1 LKYHHQNILDTLE
14 RLTGSI
20 ASASSA
26 EELCDAM
33 FKVVDDFVEVKFS
46 GIYLWDF
53 QEARLK
59 LYNTKGFTEEDRI
72 NSERTAYDRHPGWVF
87 KHRKSLHIPDMSAD
101 DVPDFINS
109 SERTFHVRSRLW
121 VPITTKSRSLG
132 AFGFAD
138 DRVNFFTQEHI
149 KVLELLCRL
158 AGNIYA
164 SIVYSDAE
172 KNHMESM
179 KLSLLKI
186 EEANNAQQNFIAKMS
201 HEMRTPLNGIIGV
214 SRLLEESAQLK
225 PEEREFVS
233 IISAQSNHLLALIND
248 VLDISKIQTEDFEL
262 IHFPFNLKMVT
273 ENIAKTIA
281 FQAKQ
286 KGIHFE
292 FFYDD
297 EISNSIIGDEL
308 RYTQVIN
315 NLLNNA
321 LKFTSSGQIRL
332 MLRLVT
338 KNETSQTI
346 AVQVKDTGIGVAQDK
361 LSQIFERFK
370 QADESIS
377 RSFGGSGLGLYIT
390 KEIINKMK
398 GTIDVKSQLNI
409 GTQFD
414 LTIPFAVSES
424 SKKHDVEMN
433 TLNLRGLNILVVED
447 NPINVIYIKSVL
459 EKQGASVQ
467 IADDGNDAVLAVS
480 NSRFDLV
487 LMDLQMPG
495 MDGITASRKIRQ
507 ELLLVD
513 LPIIAQSANTVEK
526 DIEECYKVGIND
538 YLAKPFT
545 AEQLVSKILVHT
557 QRQLTDL
564 QTVTDKPK
572 TQNSMLQKAL
582 NIVGGDRLVAEELL
596 NVYNAETPK
605 DCARLKQSIETSDLD
620 SVNKLGHK
628 LKSSFRYFQQIEAA
642 EICLYFEQLTSL
654 TNDERTVMD
663 NFNRLNQII
672 QDSLK
677 EQNET

>member
-1 LKYHHQNILDTLE
+1 MQRNYQHIIETLE

-33 FKVVDDFVEVKFS
+33 FKVVDDFVEVKYS

-59 LYNTKGFTEEDRI
+59 LYNTKGFTEEDRR
-72 NSERTAYDRHPGWVF
+72 NSERTAHERHPGWVF
-87 KHRKSLHIPDMSAD
+87 KNRKSLHIPDMNAD
-101 DVPDFINS
+101 EVPDFINS

-121 VPITTKSRSLG
+121 VPITTKSRSFG

-138 DRVNFFTQEHI
+138 DRVDFFTQEHI

-179 KLSLLKI
+179 KLSILKI

-233 IISAQSNHLLALIND
+233 IISVQSNHLLALIND

-273 ENIAKTIA
+273 ANIAKTIA

-292 FFYDD
+292 FFFDD
-297 EISNSIIGDEL
+297 EINNVIIGDEL

-321 LKFTSSGQIRL
+321 LKFTSSGKISL
-332 MLRLVT
+332 LLSLLT
-338 KNETSQTI
+338 KNDTTQTVE
-346 AVQVKDTGIGVAQDK
+346 VQVKDSGIGVAQDK
-361 LSQIFERFK
+361 FSQIFERFK

-398 GTIDVKSQLNI
+398 GTIDMKSQLNL

-414 LTIPFAVSES
+414 LTIPFIVSES
-424 SKKHDVEMN
+424 SKMNDVVMN
-433 TLNLRGLNILVVED
+433 SLNLSGLNILVVED
-447 NPINVIYIKSVL
+447 NPINIIYIKSVL
-459 EKQGASVQ
+459 EKQGASV
-467 IADDGNDAVLAVS
+467 DVSDNGNDAILAVS
-480 NSRFDLV
+480 NSQFDLV

-495 MDGITASRKIRQ
+495 MDGIMASKKIRQ
-507 ELLLVD
+507 ELSLAE

-545 AEQLVSKILVHT
+545 AEQLVSKILMHT
-557 QRQLTDL
+557 QRQLINS
-564 QTVTDKPK
+564 QTVTEKPK
-572 TQNSMLQKAL
+572 TLNSMLQKAL
-582 NIVGGDRLVAEELL
+582 NIVGGDRLVADELL
-596 NVYNAETPK
+596 SIYCAEMPK
-605 DCARLKQSIETSDLD
+605 ESARLKESIETSDLA
-620 SVNKLGHK
+620 SVNKIGHK
-628 LKSSFRYFQQIEAA
+628 LKSSFHYFQLIEAV
-642 EICLYFEQLTSL
+642 EICSYFEQLTSL

-663 NFNRLNQII
+663 NYNRLNQII
-672 QDSLK
+672 QDSLS
-677 EQNET
+677 EQNDT